1 MGNLTHF
8 WLGVWNYGGTY
19 LRVLLNVMLHVRRCF
34 WPRLGLRAGMADLG
48 FAGAVHLVDRTFL
61 ARKERRRKELLRRGG
76 GLKERALLFEGRDRS
91 VPMVGG

>member
-1 MGNLTHF
+1 
-8 WLGVWNYGGTY
+8 
-19 LRVLLNVMLHVRRCF
+19 MLHVRRCF

-61 ARKERRRKELLRRGG
+61 ARKERRWKELLRRGG